1 MDERARRIGLNEA
14 VFRTVNEQIEGLNRR
29 FATGGDRTM
38 EIVCECGDAS
48 CMERLEVALDAYE
61 RVRGDSTR
69 FFVLP
74 GHEAPDV
81 EEVAEEG
88 PGWNVVRK
96 KEPDAAALAEETDPR
111 S

>member
-14 VFRTVNEQIEGLNRR
+14 VFRTVNEQIETLNRQ
-29 FATGGDRTM
+29 FASIGDRTM
-38 EIVCECGDAS
+38 DIVCECGDGG
-48 CMERLEVALDAYE
+48 CMERVAVSVEDYE
-61 RVRGDSTR
+61 RVRGDAAQ

-74 GHEAPDV
+74 GHEIPDV
-81 EEVAEEG
+81 EDVVEEG

-96 KEPDAAALAEETDPR
+96 KEPGPARIAEETDPR